1 MPAAGRGVMNAFMR
15 IHLLTG
21 WLPICLFAITAIGF
35 VAVLLMKPANGR
47 RKGLRREFAAAL
59 AGAVGGFVLIWLLSD
74 IWLVFGVSLGW
85 LVITEITI
93 AIALICLLIT
103 AIADSHRARRI
114 LAAVMIPLI
123 IASCAL
129 QVDMVYGEY
138 TTVGSL
144 LNAPTYRHLDDKT
157 VDDRNGTISVDE
169 WRQLVKDGHA
179 PAMPKQGEIN
189 QVTIP
194 PTISGFAARMTDVY
208 LPPAALS
215 KRPPR
220 LPVMIML
227 AGQPGSP
234 DRFFDASQISGMLDA
249 YASSHHGLAP
259 IVVSPDQN
267 GAATHNSLCAD
278 TPVYGNAETYLTVDV
293 TNWVKKNLPVAATPN
308 QWLIGGFSQGGTCST
323 QLGPAHPEIY
333 GHIFAADGELE
344 PTDHTRAD
352 TIERYFA
359 GNEHAYER
367 HVPTHIIARHAPSKQ
382 TLFSVAGSWDVAS
395 QRNQL
400 AIGKAAVK
408 AGMQVTAVTALN
420 SGHDWHAVQAGLR
433 PTLERFCKQT
443 GLGTQVTPLSAY
455 GDIKVVDLQPIPKVL
470 GRTETERAAAHGT
483 GAVRPITD
491 RIEAD
496 HAETHGDPTHTA
508 DNQRGLR

>member
-1 MPAAGRGVMNAFMR
+1 MNAFLH

-21 WLPICLFAITAIGF
+21 WLPICVFGATLICLA
-35 VAVLLMKPANGR
+35 AVLLMKPDKGR
-47 RKGLRREFAAAL
+47 RKTMRWELVAALIGAAA
-59 AGAVGGFVLIWLLSD
+59 GFALIWLLSD
-74 IWLVFGVSLGW
+74 VLLVFGVSVGW
-85 LVITEITI
+85 LVMSVITVVS
-93 AIALICLLIT
+93 ALACLLIT

-194 PTISGFAARMTDVY
+194 PTASGFVAREADVY

-234 DRFFDASQISGMLDA
+234 DRFFEASGIVDMLNE
-249 YASSHHGLAP
+249 YAAAHDGLAP

-267 GAATHNSLCAD
+267 GSAAHNSLCAD
-278 TPVYGNAETYLTVDV
+278 TPVYGKAETYLTIDV
-293 TNWVKKNLPVAATPN
+293 TDWIKGHLPVSHSPS

-323 QLGPAHPEIY
+323 QLGPAHPELY

-344 PTDHTRAD
+344 PTDRTREN
-352 TIERYFA
+352 TIDRYFA
-359 GNEHAYER
+359 GNVKDYER
-367 HVPTHIIARHAPSKQ
+367 HVPTHIIAEHTPSSQ
-382 TLFSVAGSWDVAS
+382 TMFSAAGSWDRNS
-395 QRNQL
+395 QRNQE
-400 AIGKAAVK
+400 AIGQAALRS
-408 AGMQVTAVTALN
+408 GMQVIAVTALN

-433 PTLERFCKQT
+433 PALERFCAQT
-443 GLGTQVTPLSAY
+443 GLGTQVTPLGKFSNLREVNIPPVPMAPKHSMSSARVHRASER
-455 GDIKVVDLQPIPKVL
+455 GTATNDISIGKDIQ
-470 GRTETERAAAHGT
+470 
-483 GAVRPITD
+483 
-491 RIEAD
+491 
-496 HAETHGDPTHTA
+496 
-508 DNQRGLR
+508 